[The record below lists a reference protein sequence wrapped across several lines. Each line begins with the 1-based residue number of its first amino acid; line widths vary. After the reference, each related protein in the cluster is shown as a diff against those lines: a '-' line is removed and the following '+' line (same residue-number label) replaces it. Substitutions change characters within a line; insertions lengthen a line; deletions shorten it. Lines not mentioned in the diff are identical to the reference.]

1 MRTSGGGGRDGWM
14 TAIPIGLLVLF
25 LVMASGGPTPFLRS
39 VEATL
44 RSFFEWVM
52 GIV

>member
-1 MRTSGGGGRDGWM
+1 MRTSGGGRDNWM
-14 TAIPIGLLVLF
+14 TVVPIGLLVFF
-25 LVMASGGPTPFLRS
+25 LVMASGGPAPFLRG

-44 RSFFEWVM
+44 RSFFEWVR